1 VLLNIIITQGLSNDS
16 LVIWAIKSHLVPRG
30 CYVMGVSCS
39 SAYESQMT
47 EVLTKPYDEKITTS
61 NVKVNDGVS
70 TNQESSQQQQTQQL
84 EIEFSSWMTN
94 MILV

>member
-1 VLLNIIITQGLSNDS
+1 
-16 LVIWAIKSHLVPRG
+16 
-30 CYVMGVSCS
+30 MGVSCS

>member
-1 VLLNIIITQGLSNDS
+1 
-16 LVIWAIKSHLVPRG
+16 
-30 CYVMGVSCS
+30 MGVSCS

-47 EVLTKPYDEKITTS
+47 EVLTCKPYDEKITTS

-84 EIEFSSWMTN
+84 EIE
-94 MILV
+94 